1 METPKFDPNES
12 DAFASFESEERTGA
26 RDGRIAY
33 GTAAVGPDQFPYMA
47 RLIKMTSA
55 TRYSHNCGGTV
66 ISPTFIL
73 TAGKLFL

>member
-1 METPKFDPNES
+1 MVGLPMGPP
-12 DAFASFESEERTGA
+12 
-26 RDGRIAY
+26 
-33 GTAAVGPDQFPYMA
+33 AVGPDQFPYMA